1 VKRSN
6 TYTEDRTSISVPAAD
21 IDFGIDT
28 VDEIATHLGGIAAR
42 L

>member
-6 TYTEDRTSISVPAAD
+6 TCTEDRPRSPPAAD
-21 IDFGIDT
+21 IDFGIGA
-28 VDEIATHLGGIAAR
+28 VDEIATHLGIAAT